1 MLIMIFLLFSAKFTL
16 HYCDG
21 EKIQSSERSI
31 DRWID
36 RVNNPGGCLV
46 GSYFLYSSKF
56 LIFCYF
62 CTCKTTVG
70 HSIYISIYCVSNFG
84 HFWLTTDLIINNHNM
99 KTIYDQNV
107 YAPGSTPD
115 SLKAM

>member
-1 MLIMIFLLFSAKFTL
+1 MPKVIFSAKFTL

-21 EKIQSSERSI
+21 EKVQSSEQSI
-31 DRWID
+31 DRYSKISGGLFG
-36 RVNNPGGCLV
+36 GGCLV

-70 HSIYISIYCVSNFG
+70 HSIYISI
-84 HFWLTTDLIINNHNM
+84 
-99 KTIYDQNV
+99 
-107 YAPGSTPD
+107 
-115 SLKAM
+115 